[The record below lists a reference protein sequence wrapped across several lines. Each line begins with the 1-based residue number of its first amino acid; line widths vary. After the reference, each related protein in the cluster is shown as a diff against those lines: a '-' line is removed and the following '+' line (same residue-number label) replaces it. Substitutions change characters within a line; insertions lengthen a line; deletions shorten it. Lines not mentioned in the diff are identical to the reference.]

1 MKLHWQIVKL
11 QLKEAFSISY
21 GTYTFREALII
32 SISKNNIVGYGECTA
47 IDYYAID
54 LKFFQLKLE
63 YFQTLIE
70 KQTIKHPTEF
80 YIFLET
86 LNLHSFLRSAL
97 DCAYWDLY
105 GKLERKSFLALN
117 SYSYKKAPDSSITIS
132 VDTLEK
138 QLEKIKNSD
147 WNNFK
152 VKCASY
158 TEDAIHKLL
167 DLEKNIALDAN
178 CSFTV
183 SDCKLLE
190 NASLARKF
198 SYIEQPL
205 NIGLDN
211 FSNLN
216 ANKSVNWMADEDCQ
230 DLDSLALLQ
239 THYTSINLKLV
250 KVGGLTPALK
260 MIESAKTLN
269 FKIMIGCMTESTIG
283 ISAGIV
289 LTPFADFIDLD
300 GANLI
305 SNDLANGSSID
316 KGKVIIKEA
325 YGLGISIK

>member
-54 LKFFQLKLE
+54 LKSFQLKLE